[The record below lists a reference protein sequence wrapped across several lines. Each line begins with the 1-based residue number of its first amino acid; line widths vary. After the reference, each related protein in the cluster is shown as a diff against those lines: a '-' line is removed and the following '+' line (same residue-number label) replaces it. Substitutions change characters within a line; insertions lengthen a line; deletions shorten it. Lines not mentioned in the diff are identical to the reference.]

1 MEHIS
6 DEELPLSKA
15 RIYSAKAKEEY
26 LTNSLI
32 KGKGKKKEE
41 EGEVAVFRSYLPSS
55 STRQSSIRQL
65 AHFPSI
71 EEAMG
76 VDPKSPLGIAAREVW
91 GWFID
96 HLDSLLESARAFRF
110 DEFEQRLRMFWSNLG
125 TIHREV
131 VHTPVIATLITKTDA
146 IVYDA
151 KKVQEILEILR
162 SQILSPIE
170 ATSLASIRQ
179 LGNKMENILLAALDS
194 YNNTFV
200 EIRVVLGA
208 RFGHRL
214 LRLLDLYHVTQAL
227 NTVLTNTK
235 RLGEMRKSWQN
246 IDFDTIRNQSALVCN
261 CRHEDLQLLEVEFA
275 ATLDSLPKS
284 TEPVKEVIAWA
295 DNGFERLCVGKS
307 AGKSPSLRSVLIRW
321 SYVMDQIIRDLTI
334 RGDPSSGAFQIVRI
348 FLHDWIGCNVLRSVV
363 LSVNS
368 IEPERQQ
375 QSTSL
380 TSTPGALR
388 DVSDLS
394 VAHSTDLSS

>member
-1 MEHIS
+1 VEHFFETAAHDAPKQKRAVNAFFETSADAAPTPKRVASTKEKLKPAKKKMEREMLAISDSDDEYKRFVASTSQNRGIKVEIAVDSSGDEKPIARKRALKLSTVKVKMEHIS

-151 KKVQEILEILR
+151 
-162 SQILSPIE
+162 SP
-170 ATSLASIRQ
+170 S
-179 LGNKMENILLAALDS
+179 
-194 YNNTFV
+194 
-200 EIRVVLGA
+200 VLP
-208 RFGHRL
+208 
-214 LRLLDLYHVTQAL
+214 
-227 NTVLTNTK
+227 
-235 RLGEMRKSWQN
+235 S
-246 IDFDTIRNQSALVCN
+246 
-261 CRHEDLQLLEVEFA
+261 LQLS
-275 ATLDSLPKS
+275 DRK
-284 TEPVKEVIAWA
+284 
-295 DNGFERLCVGKS
+295 G
-307 AGKSPSLRSVLIRW
+307 
-321 SYVMDQIIRDLTI
+321 
-334 RGDPSSGAFQIVRI
+334 
-348 FLHDWIGCNVLRSVV
+348 
-363 LSVNS
+363 
-368 IEPERQQ
+368 
-375 QSTSL
+375 
-380 TSTPGALR
+380 PGNP
-388 DVSDLS
+388 
-394 VAHSTDLSS
+394 